1 MNDLDVRDDRDPRA
15 GQDSRFLVIV
25 PTYDEAD
32 NLPRIVPRIL
42 EQNPQI
48 DVLVVDDNSPDGT
61 GELADALSLESNR
74 VHVIHRSGKQGLGK
88 AYLDGFRWGL
98 EGDYSLFF
106 EMDADFSHRP
116 NALPDFIN
124 KARDF
129 DVVVGS
135 RYVDGR
141 VTVINWPMSRLLISF
156 FGSWYAR
163 IVTRLPVRDATGGFN
178 CWKRE
183 VLESINFD
191 EVQSNGYTFQIELKL
206 RAWRNGFTL
215 VEIPIVFEER
225 ESGES
230 KMSKKIVRE
239 AIWKVWKLRLLDLFG
254 RL

>member
-1 MNDLDVRDDRDPRA
+1 MNAQDGRDDQDA
-15 GQDSRFLVIV
+15 GIAKDARFVVIV
-25 PTYDEAD
+25 PTYNEAD
-32 NLPRIVPRIL
+32 NLLRLIPRIL
-42 EQNPQI
+42 EQDPRI
-48 DVLVVDDNSPDGT
+48 EVLVVDDNSPDGT
-61 GELADALSLESNR
+61 GDLADGLSRESDR
-74 VHVIHRSGKQGLGK
+74 VNVIHRSGKQGLGK

-98 EGDYSLFF
+98 EHDYSLFF

-116 NALPDFIN
+116 NALPEFIE
-124 KARDF
+124 KSRDF

-163 IVTRLPVRDATGGFN
+163 VVTRLPVRDATGGFN
-178 CWKRE
+178 CWRRA
-183 VLESINFD
+183 VLESFD
-191 EVQSNGYTFQIELKL
+191 FERVQSNGYTFQIELKL
-206 RAWRNGFTL
+206 RAWRKGFTL
-215 VEIPIVFEER
+215 VEVPIVFEER

>member
-1 MNDLDVRDDRDPRA
+1 M
-15 GQDSRFLVIV
+15 VIL
-25 PTYDEAD
+25 PTYNEAD
-32 NLPRIVPRIL
+32 NLPRIVPDIL
-42 EQNPQI
+42 EQDPRL

-61 GELADALSLESNR
+61 GDLADGLSHGSDR
-74 VHVIHRSGKQGLGK
+74 VFVIHRSGKQGLGR
-88 AYLDGFRWGL
+88 AYIEGFRWGL
-98 EGDYSLFF
+98 ERDYALLF

-116 NALPDFIN
+116 NTLPLFID

-129 DVVVGS
+129 DIVLGS
-135 RYVDGR
+135 RYLDGR

-163 IVTRLPVRDATGGFN
+163 FVTRLPVRDATGGFN
-178 CWKRE
+178 CWRRE
-183 VLESINFD
+183 VLESLDFGRI
-191 EVQSNGYTFQIELKL
+191 ESNGYTFQIELKL
-206 RAWRNGFTL
+206 RAWRKGFTMT
-215 VEIPIVFEER
+215 EIPIVFEER